1 MVQTSPGYII
11 YFALVVSRHMQSN
24 NAERFDISDCIDYM
38 QKLCS
43 KYQSEVDLAPS
54 SILSTTWT
62 KDLAK
67 MLFIKLS
74 PNANKLPLMSVG
86 IIHLNRESSLTSKFS
101 FLECDRCYHCTTGFF
116 PSPTLLR
123 VCRKH
128 SFKVN
133 VISSFITIAVKL
145 YIFFPG
151 VWALFNAW
159 TICFYLFGFMKCR
172 TMWPRL
178 LRPLLPRQTE
188 KQ

>member
-1 MVQTSPGYII
+1 
-11 YFALVVSRHMQSN
+11 
-24 NAERFDISDCIDYM
+24 
-38 QKLCS
+38 
-43 KYQSEVDLAPS
+43 
-54 SILSTTWT
+54 
-62 KDLAK
+62 
-67 MLFIKLS
+67 
-74 PNANKLPLMSVG
+74 MSVG

-172 TMWPRL
+172 TMWPKKQASLSEADRKTINVQFFL
-178 LRPLLPRQTE
+178 HQQIWEGTAEKQIPLLKDTTNNVIVTSSALNKNPKLTKKTR
-188 KQ
+188 K